1 MFDIDKHTIATLRS
15 LYTVGS
21 RRHGVSIADSALESL
36 VIDDTST
43 RVVMMTRHLVD

>member
-21 RRHGVSIADSALESL
+21 RHRVSIADSALESL

>member
-1 MFDIDKHTIATLRS
+1 MYDIEKHTIATLRS

-21 RRHGVSIADSALESL
+21 RHRVSIADSALESL

-43 RVVMMTRHLVD
+43 RVVMMTRHLAD